1 MGHPPGPSP
10 CISTAAEGQLPVSLQ
25 GSASRRGTLPPF
37 LIEGSGIHLQM
48 LSGPE
53 QERRSSQGSGEL
65 AACTAL
71 TLARTTG
78 QQRLR
83 TRAESGRCPSG
94 HTLQL
99 SSSLSSVSR
108 SPPFTFVLETT
119 FLEYLETRGKHTGTN
134 KNTLIFSLG

>member
-1 MGHPPGPSP
+1 MCGPSP
-10 CISTAAEGQLPVSLQ
+10 CISTAAEGQLPVSPQ

-53 QERRSSQGSGEL
+53 QERRPSQGSGEL

-78 QQRLR
+78 QQAWARGRSLADSLAATPSSFLPPCLLFPGAHPSRL
-83 TRAESGRCPSG
+83 
-94 HTLQL
+94 
-99 SSSLSSVSR
+99 
-108 SPPFTFVLETT
+108 F
-119 FLEYLETRGKHTGTN
+119 
-134 KNTLIFSLG
+134 